1 MGSYRYGRRRAV
13 TGSVEVGQ
21 SSLSIHG
28 LRTKAE
34 GLSCSARSDIL
45 KFSMRHDCI
54 RLRVVWHVAIALIL
68 VILLCLIGSP
78 PAAAQIA
85 EEYFQISYEP
95 VSFSKTEIHGDEVF
109 SATVQGRATC
119 IKDLPMSVSE
129 ARITGHVIAE
139 HTVSGTK
146 VTLNSSYTT
155 TIRSFPGKAGD
166 TIDLSK
172 VIYLQFPNHGESG
185 DYDVIDKLDKV
196 EIPFLFGWV
205 NVTSYLPEDQLMG
218 LEDQLM
224 GSLKYIPGSESPTPT
239 PTPIPTPIPT
249 PTPTPTPT
257 ATSEPSTAAGLHTG
271 TWVGI
276 GIAVIISISLA
287 LGIWLIVYRRKKA
300 SA

>member
-1 MGSYRYGRRRAV
+1 M

-54 RLRVVWHVAIALIL
+54 RLGVFWYVAIALVL
-68 VILLCLIGSP
+68 AILLCLIGSP

-109 SATVQGRATC
+109 TATIQGRATC
-119 IKDLPMSVSE
+119 TKDLPMSASE

-139 HTVSGTK
+139 HTVSGTT

-155 TIRSFPGKAGD
+155 TISPFPDKAGD
-166 TIDLSK
+166 TIDLSE
-172 VIYLQFPNHGESG
+172 VIYLQFPNQGESG
-185 DYDVIDKLDKV
+185 DYDVIFKNDEAKIKV
-196 EIPFLFGWV
+196 FLGWV
-205 NVTSYLPEDQLMG
+205 PVTSYLPEDQL
-218 LEDQLM
+218 EEQLT
-224 GSLKYIPGSESPTPT
+224 GSLKYIPGSES
-239 PTPIPTPIPT
+239 PT

-257 ATSEPSTAAGLHTG
+257 ATSEPSTAAGLGTG

-276 GIAVIISISLA
+276 GIAIIIFIALVLA
-287 LGIWLIVYRRKKA
+287 IWLIVYRRKKS